1 MVLLRVI
8 LVVPKLRVI
17 LVVRS
22 SEEMVTEEIVMLRL
36 HLNVLIVLIK
46 SRIIY
51 AIRGYL
57 NFNSRMIMQFWG
69 FSNPN
74 RG

>member
-1 MVLLRVI
+1 M
-8 LVVPKLRVI
+8 VPKLRVI

-36 HLNVLIVLIK
+36 HLNMLIK

-69 FSNPN
+69 LSNPN